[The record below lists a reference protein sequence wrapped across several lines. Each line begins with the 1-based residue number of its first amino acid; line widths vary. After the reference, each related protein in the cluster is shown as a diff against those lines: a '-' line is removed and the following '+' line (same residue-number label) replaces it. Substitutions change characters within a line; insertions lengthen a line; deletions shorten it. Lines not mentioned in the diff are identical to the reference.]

1 MIYRFGQHALDTDS
15 LELKVG
21 GDALTAEPQ
30 VFHLL
35 QYLIENR
42 DRVVTRD
49 NITEAVWGGRI
60 VSDSALTYAVKEARR
75 LVGDDGKA
83 QAVIRT
89 LPRRGFRFIADVVEE
104 PTKGQSAPA
113 GAMPENAASEASIA
127 VLPFEN
133 MSGDPQQEFFA
144 DGLTED
150 IITAL
155 SNVARLRVIARH
167 STFAYKGRALNLR
180 QVAEELGV
188 RHILEGSVQR
198 SGERLRITAQLIEAA
213 TDSHLWAERY
223 DRSVKDLFDIQ
234 DEISKEIVTS
244 LRVKLTD
251 GEEARVWARGTNN
264 IEAWQ
269 YCVRATELVRE
280 FTASSY
286 LEARALAEKATE
298 LDLDY
303 AQAWAALGFTYWT
316 DGRFGEPE
324 DAEAKFVRADEC
336 AQRALV
342 LDDSASWVI
351 GLSAVVAV
359 SLGRYDDGVEIGWRG
374 VELYP
379 GDPGIRAWLGWVL
392 AAAGQYREAE
402 EQIRAAMF
410 VNRFYP
416 NYYRGVLV
424 RALIC
429 QNEFDEALG
438 LCDQALALEPAYL
451 GVWLY
456 RAYICW
462 QTGRAAD
469 AKAAIAEVRR
479 IAPGFRVRHVP
490 GILQVRDE
498 VFQERYLDGLR
509 QARLPE

>member
-1 MIYRFGQHALDTDS
+1 VKYRFGQHALDTDS
-15 LELKVG
+15 LELKAG
-21 GDALTAEPQ
+21 AEALTAEPQ
-30 VFHLL
+30 VFQVL

-42 DRVVTRD
+42 ERVVTKD
-49 NITEAVWGGRI
+49 DITEAVWGGRI

-89 LPRRGFRFIADVVEE
+89 LPRRGFRFVADVIEE
-104 PTKGQSAPA
+104 PPTRRAEPAGGAPA
-113 GAMPENAASEASIA
+113 DAANEASIA

-133 MSGDPQQEFFA
+133 MSGDPQQGFFA

-198 SGERLRITAQLIEAA
+198 SGERLRITAQLIEAE

-223 DRSVKDLFDIQ
+223 DRSVQDLFDIQ
-234 DEISKEIVTS
+234 DDISKEIVTS

-251 GEEARVWARGTNN
+251 GEEARVWARGTND

-286 LEARALAEKATE
+286 LEARVLAEKATE
-298 LDLDY
+298 LDPDY

-316 DGRFGEPE
+316 DGRFGEPD

-336 AQRALV
+336 AQRALA

-351 GLSAVVAV
+351 GLSAVVAG
-359 SLGRYDDGVEIGWRG
+359 SLGRCDEGIEIARRG
-374 VELYP
+374 IELNP
-379 GDPGIRAWLGWVL
+379 SNPDLRAWLGWVL
-392 AAAGQYREAE
+392 ISAGNYREAE
-402 EQIRAAMF
+402 EQVRAAMF
-410 VNRFYP
+410 DNRFFP
-416 NYYRGVLV
+416 NYYRGVLTK
-424 RALIC
+424 ALIC
-429 QNEFDEALG
+429 QDHFDEALG
-438 LCDQALALEPAYL
+438 LCDEALALEPAYL

-456 RAYICW
+456 RAYICRE
-462 QTGRAAD
+462 TGRAAD
-469 AKAAIAEVRR
+469 ATAAIAEVRR

-490 GILQVRDE
+490 GIIQIRE
-498 VFQERYLDGLR
+498 AAFRERYLDGLR
-509 QARLPE
+509 QAGLPE